1 MLIKSH
7 WFPAVFTISP
17 NINPLHYMPFVPPS
31 FSDLGKPANDLL
43 GKDYPI
49 GSAKLEVNTTT
60 PNGIVSVLNQE
71 RELQIEL

>member
-1 MLIKSH
+1 
-7 WFPAVFTISP
+7 
-17 NINPLHYMPFVPPS
+17 MPFVPPS